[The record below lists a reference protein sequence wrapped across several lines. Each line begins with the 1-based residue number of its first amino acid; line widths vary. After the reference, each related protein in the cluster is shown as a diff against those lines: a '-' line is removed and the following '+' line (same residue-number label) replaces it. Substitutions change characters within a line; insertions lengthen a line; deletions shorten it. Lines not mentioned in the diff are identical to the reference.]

1 MKYSTHSDS
10 PPDET
15 PPSSSKYSTACH
27 IFNSLLSV
35 SSASHAWY
43 ITSSQKTVILK
54 GFQRPFFKMGVGG
67 LGKNVSSDI
76 WTLRD
81 YL

>member
-35 SSASHAWY
+35 